1 MLEYAHTLYGSGM
14 PSINVYLR
22 EELQQQMQALHP
34 APNWSRIAADAF
46 ERTIELER
54 IKAVDTTK
62 ANIARLQAS
71 REKSD
76 EKNHADGVQI
86 GKTWALNVA
95 DYDEMERV
103 VAMRAL
109 DVAGDPFT
117 RMARASRSL
126 ANAILGEDSP
136 GLIAV
141 RLLIEQ
147 LFGGDSVPVAK
158 TEGFIEGVKEV
169 FKQV

>member
-1 MLEYAHTLYGSGM
+1 M
-14 PSINVYLR
+14 PSINVYLSQ
-22 EELQQQMQALHP
+22 ELQQQMQALHP

-54 IKAVDTTK
+54 IRAVDTTR

-71 REKSD
+71 REKSE

-95 DYDEMERV
+95 EYDELERV
-103 VAMRAL
+103 VAMPHL
-109 DVAGDPFT
+109 DVTGDPFT
-117 RMARASRSL
+117 RMASASRLL
-126 ANAILGEDSP
+126 ANAILGEHSP

-141 RLLIEQ
+141 RHLIEQ

-158 TEGFIEGVKEV
+158 IEGFVEGVKEV
-169 FKQV
+169 FESIP